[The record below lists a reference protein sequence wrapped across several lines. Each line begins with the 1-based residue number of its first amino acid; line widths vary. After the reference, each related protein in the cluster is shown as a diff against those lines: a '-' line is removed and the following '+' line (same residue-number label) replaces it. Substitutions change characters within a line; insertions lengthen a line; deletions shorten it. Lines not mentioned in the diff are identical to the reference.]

1 MLIRQKK
8 PAIAY
13 WKIIMPVI
21 LTVFFTRLFDIFI
34 ELDVDLSHNIFVSIT
49 ECIIFTIV
57 FTSEIYIIIRLSI
70 SPLFRDD
77 SDAYMLKDYKE
88 IVDELIL
95 EKESGN

>member
-1 MLIRQKK
+1 
-8 PAIAY
+8 
-13 WKIIMPVI
+13 MPVI
-21 LTVFFTRLFDIFI
+21 LTVFFTKLFDIFI

-57 FTSEIYIIIRLSI
+57 FIGEIYIIIRLSI

-77 SDAYMLKDYKE
+77 SDANMLKDYKE